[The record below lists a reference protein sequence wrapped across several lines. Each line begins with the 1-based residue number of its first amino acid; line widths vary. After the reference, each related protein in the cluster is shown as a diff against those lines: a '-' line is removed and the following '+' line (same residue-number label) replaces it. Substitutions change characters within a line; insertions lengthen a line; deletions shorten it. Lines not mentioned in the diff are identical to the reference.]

1 MELLNLNWEIVD
13 VDFIENER
21 CGLVL
26 TSGEI
31 IELPNSST
39 YPYNSFVLCQSDTEP
54 HKDQILATWHTHP
67 RGPNNLSIDDY
78 NMFLD
83 LPNIPHFILTGR
95 SVTMYQAKGDYVMNI
110 GRRLLN
116 GNG

>member
-39 YPYNSFVLCQSDTEP
+39 YPYNSFVLSAADVAPYKEQ
-54 HKDQILATWHTHP
+54 LAATWHSHP

-78 NMFLD
+78 NTFLD
-83 LPNIPHFILTGR
+83 IPTPPHFIITTR
-95 SVTMYQAKGDYVMNI
+95 SVSMYQAQGDYVMNI

-116 GNG
+116 GHG